1 MWHVPV
7 FLASVVDSLHHIFIW
22 YPIILF
28 SLARLQL
35 TSPELKAIAK
45 CYRLYPQIRL
55 AAKKFWSALGGQF
68 IIYYKWKA
76 KFMMTNCTSHIFSCL
91 YMSYIHMHELVDLT
105 VRVSA
110 SFQVTSMHWSACVW
124 RMEHTCFYALKGW
137 KLNPCDPLLG
147 ECFIFVT
154 KLYGQCAFVRS
165 L

>member
-1 MWHVPV
+1 M
-7 FLASVVDSLHHIFIW
+7 DSLHHIFTW

-76 KFMMTNCTSHIFSCL
+76 KFIMTNCTSHIFSCL
-91 YMSYIHMHELVDLT
+91 YMSYIHMHWVGWSYCQSISKLSGYQHALICMCLEDGTYMFLRLEGLKTQSLWSIARRMPHFCHKIIWTVCICKELVIP
-105 VRVSA
+105 SIII
-110 SFQVTSMHWSACVW
+110 AC
-124 RMEHTCFYALKGW
+124 
-137 KLNPCDPLLG
+137 
-147 ECFIFVT
+147 
-154 KLYGQCAFVRS
+154 
-165 L
+165 

>member
-1 MWHVPV
+1 M
-7 FLASVVDSLHHIFIW
+7 DSLHCIFIW

-76 KFMMTNCTSHIFSCL
+76 KFIMTNCTSDIFSCL
-91 YMSYIHMHELVDLT
+91 YMSYIYMHELVDLT

-110 SFQVTSMHWSACVW
+110 SFQVTSIHWSACVW
-124 RMEHTCFYALKGW
+124 RMEHTCFLRLEGLK
-137 KLNPCDPLLG
+137 
-147 ECFIFVT
+147 T
-154 KLYGQCAFVRS
+154 QS
-165 L
+165 LWSIARRMPHFCHKIIWTVCICKELVIPSIIIAC